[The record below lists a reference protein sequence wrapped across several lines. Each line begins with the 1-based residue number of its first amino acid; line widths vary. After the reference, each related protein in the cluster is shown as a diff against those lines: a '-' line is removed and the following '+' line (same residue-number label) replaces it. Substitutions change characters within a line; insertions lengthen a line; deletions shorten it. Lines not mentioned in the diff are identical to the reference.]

1 MKTKTLKKDKVNI
14 ITLGCSKNMVDSEVL
29 SGQLRANDIDVVHEN
44 RKNDHNIVVIN
55 TCGFIDKAKE
65 ESINTI
71 LEQAELKKR
80 GRIDKLYVT
89 GCLSERYKRNLEDE
103 IPEVDAFFGTME
115 LPAILKQFEA
125 DYKTELVG
133 ERFLATP
140 KHYAYLK
147 ISEGCNRTCAFCAIP
162 LMRGGHVSKP
172 IEELVKETENLVR
185 KGVKE
190 VMLIAQE
197 LTYYG
202 LDIYKKRMLPDLLNR
217 LADINGLEWI
227 RLHYAYP
234 SKFPIEILD
243 VMRQRDNI
251 CNYLDMPIQ
260 HASDKILEAMRRQI
274 TRQEM
279 EDLIATVREKVPGL
293 CLRTTL
299 ITGFP
304 GETQDDV
311 EKLKEFLGKHR
322 FDRVGIFTYSH
333 EEDTGAY
340 LLNDDISQDEKER
353 RAQEIMEFQQ
363 EISFELNQE
372 KVGKTYKTIIDK
384 REAGRYLGRTEFD
397 SVEVDNEV
405 IIAGDQKLNLGEF
418 YNVRIERAY
427 DYDLEGIVEK

>member
-311 EKLKEFLGKHR
+311 EELKEFLGKHR